1 MKRRF
6 IAGLTLLALVFSA
19 SAHCEQGGN
28 PQTLGD
34 ELHKLVSDGEIDLS
48 FRYRFEFV
56 DQDGFDEDAE
66 ASTVRTRLSVKSGD
80 FRDFDFFIEVDDVR
94 QIIWDN
100 FDQGGGNTP
109 GRSEYPVVAD
119 PDGTD
124 LNQAYINYGG
134 LDDWGF
140 RLGRQ
145 RINLDN
151 QRFVGGVGWRQNEQT
166 FDAFRVDY
174 RLLDKVD
181 VFYSYVD
188 KVRRIFGDEVRA
200 GKDRQDMTQFVNVS
214 GETPIGKLVGYYYY
228 YDSDDRNV
236 DADGTTS
243 FSSGTGGVR
252 LTGGVPVNDEWKISY
267 EAEYANQGDVGNNPN
282 NVDEDYWHLDV
293 GASMDIYEAHLGWEV
308 LTGEDGD
315 PRNVA
320 FQTPLATLHAFNG
333 WADVFLTT
341 PAGGLDD
348 KYIKFKATPGDF
360 IIDVRYH
367 TFEAESGGAD
377 YGDEID
383 FRVGYK
389 FNKRFR
395 GDLYFA
401 DFDGDDFGDVTKFW
415 FMASYAL

>member
-1 MKRRF
+1 MNTRKLVWL
-6 IAGLTLLALVFSA
+6 ALLATFA
-19 SAHCEQGGN
+19 AAPAIGQQ
-28 PQTLGD
+28 QTLGD
-34 ELHKLVSDGEIDLS
+34 ELHKLVSDGEFDLS

-66 ASTVRTRLSVKSGD
+66 ASTVRTRLSVKSGE
-80 FRDFDFFIEVDDVR
+80 FRDASFFIEVDDVR

-109 GRSEYPVVAD
+109 GRAEYPVVAD

-124 LNQAYINYGG
+124 LNQAYINYAG

-181 VFYSYVD
+181 IFYSYVD

-228 YDSDDRNV
+228 YDTDDRNSDV
-236 DADGTTS
+236 DGTAS

-252 LTGGVPVNDEWKISY
+252 LTGGRPINDDWKISY

-293 GASMDIYEAHLGWEV
+293 GASMDIYEAHIGWEV
-308 LTGEDGD
+308 LTGDDGD
-315 PRNVA
+315 
-320 FQTPLATLHAFNG
+320 
-333 WADVFLTT
+333 
-341 PAGGLDD
+341 GLDD
-348 KYIKFKATPGDF
+348 KYVKFKATPGDF
-360 IIDVRYH
+360 VIDARYH
-367 TFEAESGGAD
+367 TFEAESGSAD

-383 FRVGYK
+383 LRVGYK

-401 DFDGDDFGDVTKFW
+401 AFDGDDFGDVTKFW

>member
-1 MKRRF
+1 MNTRKLLWL
-6 IAGLTLLALVFSA
+6 ALLATFA
-19 SAHCEQGGN
+19 AAPAIGQQ
-28 PQTLGD
+28 QTFGD
-34 ELHKLVSDGEIDLS
+34 ELHKLVSDGEFDLS

-66 ASTVRTRLSVKSGD
+66 ASTVRTRLSVKSGE
-80 FRDFDFFIEVDDVR
+80 FRDASFFIEVDDVR

-109 GRSEYPVVAD
+109 GRAEYPVVAD

-124 LNQAYINYGG
+124 LNQAYINYAG

-181 VFYSYVD
+181 IFYSYVD

-228 YDSDDRNV
+228 YDTDDRNSDV
-236 DADGTTS
+236 DGTAS

-252 LTGGVPVNDEWKISY
+252 LTGGR
-267 EAEYANQGDVGNNPN
+267 GNNPN

-293 GASMDIYEAHLGWEV
+293 GASMDIYEAHIGWEV
-308 LTGEDGD
+308 LTGDDGD

-341 PAGGLDD
+341 PPGGLDD
-348 KYIKFKATPGDF
+348 KYVKFKATPGDF
-360 IIDVRYH
+360 VIDARYH

-383 FRVGYK
+383 LRVGYK

-401 DFDGDDFGDVTKFW
+401 AFDGDDFGDVTKFW